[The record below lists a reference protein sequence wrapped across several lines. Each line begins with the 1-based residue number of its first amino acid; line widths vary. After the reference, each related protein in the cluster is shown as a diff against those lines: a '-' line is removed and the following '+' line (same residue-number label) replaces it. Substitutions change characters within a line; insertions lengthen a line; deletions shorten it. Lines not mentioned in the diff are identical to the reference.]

1 MLSRLSVTQPISNI
15 MLLVPMTSGTIDS
28 SKYTGSITYI
38 DVDDSQGFWEFTGSG
53 YAVGSG
59 SFKSTS
65 IDTIADTGTTLIYI
79 PDAVVEA
86 YYGQVSGASYDSSR
100 VDTHSP
106 ALLTS
111 LTSLSAFALMRP
123 LSLVNISTMH
133 LILDPISSVVC
144 NPTLAL
150 ACPFMVMSSSRV
162 GSWSTTL
169 PRAHPDSV
177 LPRSLPKSQVSV
189 DYQLHRI
196 LCHEIYKNDYYHVES
211 ICFKS

>member
-111 LTSLSAFALMRP
+111 LTSLSICSYEA
-123 LSLVNISTMH
+123 
-133 LILDPISSVVC
+133 VVPGKYI
-144 NPTLAL
+144 NYA
-150 ACPFMVMSSSRV
+150 
-162 GSWSTTL
+162 
-169 PRAHPDSV
+169 PDSGSNFFGGV
-177 LPRSLPKSQVSV
+177 QSNTGIGMSIYGDVFLKSRFVVFDTTESTPRLGFAPKST
-189 DYQLHRI
+189 
-196 LCHEIYKNDYYHVES
+196 
-211 ICFKS
+211 